1 MHEGKVTGTQ
11 QLISKV
17 VKIKSFFFY
26 IDVMRGNFIMF
37 SSVVTTMNVVCGTEL
52 YECLS
57 RK

>member
-11 QLISKV
+11 QLISEV
-17 VKIKSFFFY
+17 VKLKAFFY
-26 IDVMRGNFIMF
+26 IDVMRENFMF